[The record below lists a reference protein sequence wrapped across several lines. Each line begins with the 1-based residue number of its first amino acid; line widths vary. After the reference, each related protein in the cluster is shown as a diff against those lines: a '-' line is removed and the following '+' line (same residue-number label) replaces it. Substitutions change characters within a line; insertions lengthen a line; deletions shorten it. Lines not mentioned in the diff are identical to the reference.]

1 MRMIVYL
8 WPDRNIFAMKLVSEH
23 YTFLVH
29 TYYVHSGYQT
39 SIFGKNR
46 AYYIQIFRIALSL
59 VYIIMQLQFSAV
71 PIFLFYLFLV
81 GGQCSALIPFSHAH
95 CATLINWLHS
105 YLSDRLQR
113 VQLRV
118 LD

>member
-29 TYYVHSGYQT
+29 MYYVHSGYQT

-71 PIFLFYLFLV
+71 PIFLFYLTFS
-81 GGQCSALIPFSHAH
+81 GGGGSAQH
-95 CATLINWLHS
+95 
-105 YLSDRLQR
+105 
-113 VQLRV
+113 
-118 LD
+118 